1 VRSATERWFLKRGL
15 PHFIAEYRAA
25 TDIWT
30 RATPALTLIFLVEI
44 GGLAPSDEFPLWI
57 SVALSVAAFAVVLGG
72 WAVVNRRRGRPL
84 LQRPDDLG
92 PFELTA
98 FVVVPA
104 IVAQLAGGQT
114 RQAIGVLIANV
125 VLLAVIYFTASYGLV
140 SMARWGLG
148 VLARQLG
155 TVVLLL
161 ARALPLIALLVT
173 FLFLT
178 EEVWQ
183 TVGSI
188 EGAMYWVAFLLFPIV
203 GVLFLMSQLPR
214 DVGTLNDFRGVTESS
229 GDDFGALC
237 ADTPIA
243 SVAHPPPDGRPPALS
258 RREWLNVALVS
269 LVSQGVQIL
278 LVSVLIGAFFVLL
291 GVLLVDEKTTLTWA
305 RDVNV
310 LLEFSAGNRQ
320 CVVTEQLLR
329 VAGFL
334 MAFSGLNFTV
344 YLATDETYRREFR
357 AEVLLDLRQA
367 FAVRA
372 AYLGYLAG
380 TSSIIPPT

>member
-1 VRSATERWFLKRGL
+1 
-15 PHFIAEYRAA
+15 
-25 TDIWT
+25 
-30 RATPALTLIFLVEI
+30 
-44 GGLAPSDEFPLWI
+44 
-57 SVALSVAAFAVVLGG
+57 
-72 WAVVNRRRGRPL
+72 
-84 LQRPDDLG
+84 
-92 PFELTA
+92 LTA

-104 IVAQLAGGQT
+104 AVAMLAGGQV
-114 RQAIGVLIANV
+114 RQAIGVAIVNV
-125 VLLAVIYFTASYGLV
+125 LLLAVIYFAASYGIV
-140 SMARWGLG
+140 SMARWALG
-148 VLARQLG
+148 VLARQIG

-161 ARALPLIALLVT
+161 ARALPLVALLVT

-183 TVGSI
+183 TAGSI
-188 EGAMYWVAFLLFPIV
+188 VGPVYWLAFLLFPVV
-203 GVLFLMSQLPR
+203 GVLFLTSQLPR
-214 DVGTLNDFRGVTESS
+214 DVGTLNDFSASLELH

-237 ADTPIA
+237 ADTP
-243 SVAHPPPDGRPPALS
+243 VANVAQAPADGHPPALS

-269 LVSQGVQIL
+269 LISQGVQIL
-278 LVSVLIGAFFVLL
+278 LVSVLIGGFFVLL
-291 GVLLVDEKTTLTWA
+291 GILLVDERTTFAWA

-310 LLEFSAGNRQ
+310 LVEFTVGNRQ
-320 CVVTEQLLR
+320 LVVTEQLLR

-380 TSSIIPPT
+380 RSSTISPT

>member
-1 VRSATERWFLKRGL
+1 MSSDPVQSATERWFLRRGL
-15 PHFIAEYRAA
+15 PHFIHEYDAA

-30 RATPALTLIFLVEI
+30 RAAPALTFLFLLEVVA
-44 GGLAPSDEFPLWI
+44 LAPNDRFPLWL
-57 SVALSVAAFAVVLGG
+57 SGLLSVAAFVVVLGG
-72 WAVVNRRRGRPL
+72 YALVNRGRGRPA

-104 IVAQLAGGQT
+104 LVALVAGGQV
-114 RQAIGVLIANV
+114 RQAIGVAIANV
-125 VLLAVIYFTASYGLV
+125 VLLGVIYLAASYGLV
-140 SMARWGLG
+140 AMARWGLG

-161 ARALPLIALLVT
+161 GRALPLIALLVT

-183 TVGSI
+183 TAGSI
-188 EGAMYWVAFLLFPIV
+188 VGPVYWMAFLLFPLVGIV
-203 GVLFLMSQLPR
+203 FLLTQLPR
-214 DVGTLNDFRGVTESS
+214 DVGTLNDFS
-229 GDDFGALC
+229 GSDDFGALC
-237 ADTPIA
+237 AKTPIA
-243 SVAHPPPDGRPPALS
+243 AVAHPPPGGHPPALG
-258 RREWLNVALVS
+258 RREWLNVGLVS

-278 LVSVLIGAFFVLL
+278 LVSVLIGSFFVVL
-291 GVLLVDEKTTLTWA
+291 GVLLVDEKTTLVWA
-305 RDVNV
+305 REVNV
-310 LLEFSAGNRQ
+310 LFDFTIGNRNL
-320 CVVTEQLLR
+320 VVTEQLLR

-334 MAFSGLNFTV
+334 TAFSGLNFTV

-380 TSSIIPPT
+380 RSSTISPT